1 MEHIHIFI
9 GKNTIKYHLK
19 MKILAI
25 ETSCDETSAAVV
37 ENGRKVLSSVVASQ
51 VKLHKKYGGIV
62 PEVASRKHIEVIA
75 AVVKQALD
83 DAKVPLKKIDAVAA
97 TYGPGLVGSL
107 IVGLNYAKALA
118 YAIHKPFIPVNH
130 IEGHI
135 YANFI
140 KEIRDSRS
148 ETRKNRSNLR
158 SQVSNLTFPFICLV
172 VSGGHTQL
180 VLVKDHGKYET
191 MGRTRDDAAGEA
203 FDKVARYLEIG
214 YPGGPII
221 DMMSKK
227 GDPEALAFPRAM
239 INEGYDFSFSGLKTA
254 VVNYVKKNG
263 KPKKLND
270 IVSSFQ
276 QAVVDILVEKTI
288 RAAKYKKVKWI
299 SIAGGVS
306 ANSRLR
312 EDLKKRAKE
321 EGFKVSIPPLHLCTD
336 NAVMIGSVGYY
347 LIKKGRKS
355 NLDVD
360 AVSTLRI

>member
-1 MEHIHIFI
+1 
-9 GKNTIKYHLK
+9 

-37 ENGRKVLSSVVASQ
+37 ENGKKVLSSVVASQ
-51 VKLHKKYGGIV
+51 VEFHKKYGGIV
-62 PEVASRKHIEVIA
+62 PEVASRMHIEIIA

-83 DAKVPLKKIDAVAA
+83 EAKVPLKKIDAVAA

-107 IVGLNYAKALA
+107 IVGLNYAKAIA

-140 KEIRDSRS
+140 
-148 ETRKNRSNLR
+148 
-158 SQVSNLTFPFICLV
+158 SQVSNLSFPFICLV

-203 FDKVARYLEIG
+203 FDKVARFLGIG

-227 GDPEALAFPRAM
+227 GDPEAVAFPRAM

-276 QAVVDILVEKTI
+276 QAAVDILVEKTI
-288 RAAKYKKVKWI
+288 RAAKDKKVKWI

-321 EGFKVSIPPLHLCTD
+321 EGFEVSIPPLHLCTD